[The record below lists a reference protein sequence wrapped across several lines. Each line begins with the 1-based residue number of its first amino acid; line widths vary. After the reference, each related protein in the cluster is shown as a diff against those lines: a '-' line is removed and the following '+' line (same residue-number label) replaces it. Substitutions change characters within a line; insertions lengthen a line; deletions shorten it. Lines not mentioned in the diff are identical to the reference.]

1 MHIRVSAYHISHLLA
16 IASVWV
22 VMVSASHA
30 RPVPALGDNILTV
43 ALAGVVYRDDNQDGI
58 CSSNEGMAGVS
69 IVAEGAGAAVGLCAM
84 TPAAGTYRIPLV
96 PGVYRVSFSSPA
108 FPHPFVHGDV
118 TVRADMVTL
127 EHRVPAKWPVPAAP
141 ENVDASDGMYDD
153 RVVVSWNAAQYAA
166 RYRVVRSVAT
176 PVTAM
181 AEPAWSTDVVAC
193 TSFTDAS
200 VMAGTTYVYWV
211 HAGNTSGWS
220 QSSAADQGCALAQHA
235 TCSVH
240 VTSLNPAQG
249 VAISMAPK
257 DLLGLQ
263 HGITPFARMYA
274 ERRFVSLSAPRIAHS
289 NFFHHWEIN
298 LATMR
303 IAPRARL
310 RMEGIMHARAVYL
323 DVPHSTVVKYTARAR
338 KDFLIVRDLQPALS
352 NLFAARQWRVGLLD
366 AETHAVV
373 DGPHVLEQRARGA
386 LYQYNGTRTKTA
398 VIRCYPSEDVLVY
411 LLWKKLPARV
421 ILGAWTDDTAARQA
435 VPSE

>member
-1 MHIRVSAYHISHLLA
+1 MAVTAG
-16 IASVWV
+16 
-22 VMVSASHA
+22 HA

-43 ALAGVVYRDDNQDGI
+43 ALAGVVYRDDNQDGM

-69 IVAEGAGAAVGLCAM
+69 IVAEGAGAAVGLCAV
-84 TPAAGTYRIPLV
+84 TPAAGAYRIPLV

-108 FPHPFVHGDV
+108 FPHPFEYGAV
-118 TVRADMVTL
+118 TVRADTVTL
-127 EHRVPAKWPVPAAP
+127 EQSVPAKWPVPAAP
-141 ENVDASDGMYDD
+141 ENLDASDGIYDD
-153 RVVVSWNAAQYAA
+153 RVVVSWNAVPYAA
-166 RYRVVRSVAT
+166 IYRVGRGVAT

-181 AEPAWSTDVVAC
+181 DEPVWSTDVLAC
-193 TSFTDAS
+193 TSFSDAS

-211 HAGNTSGWS
+211 QAGNTSGWS
-220 QSSAADQGCALAQHA
+220 QSRANDQGYALEHHG
-235 TCSVH
+235 TCSVQ

-257 DLLGLQ
+257 DLQGLQ

-274 ERRFVSLSAPRIAHS
+274 ERRFVSLKAPRIAHS

-298 LATMR
+298 LDTTR

-310 RMEGIMHARAVYL
+310 RMEGAMHARAVYL

-373 DGPHVLEQRARGA
+373 DGPYVLEQRARGA

-398 VIRCYPSEDVLVY
+398 VIRCYPSENVLVY

-421 ILGAWTDDTAARQA
+421 MLGAWADDTAARQA
-435 VPSE
+435 GSSE